1 MYLVNERRDYIL
13 RLLEERGTIRTVAVA
28 RDLGVTDETVRT
40 DILALERDHLLRR
53 VHGGAAYLPP
63 PGATEPGTEL
73 RAVQALA
80 AAFVGL
86 LRENDCI
93 FLDGSPVSLAA
104 AAQLPPIPLTVASNS
119 IGLLET
125 LSPRAMRQQVFST
138 GGFLDKET
146 GLFIGSG
153 AVESLR
159 HLGIGLL
166 LTAPDSV
173 TPEGTPAYRS
183 FARADFIRQ
192 AAPLALRVCIACP
205 ASRFGSAAPFPC
217 PTVRTATLIT
227 EDNLPE
233 TAHEAFLRQGAE
245 IVTVPYISPAAPPV
259 RDEFDY

>member
-1 MYLVNERRDYIL
+1 MYLVNERREYIL

-40 DILALERDHLLRR
+40 DILALERENLLRR

-63 PGATEPGTEL
+63 PGGAEPGAEL
-73 RAVQALA
+73 RTINALA

-86 LRENDCI
+86 LREHDCI

-119 IGLLET
+119 IGLLQA
-125 LSPRAMRQQVFST
+125 LSPRALRQQVFST

-159 HLGIGLL
+159 HLGIGLF

-173 TPEGTPAYRS
+173 SPEGTPAYRS

-192 AAPLALRVCIACP
+192 ASTLARRTCVACP
-205 ASRFGSAAPFPC
+205 ASRMESRAPFAC
-217 PTVRTATLIT
+217 PSVGISTLIT
-227 EDNLPE
+227 EDSLPE
-233 TAHEAFLRQGAE
+233 ASQQAFIQRGIE
-245 IVTVPYISPAAPPV
+245 IISVPYISPAEPPV